1 MKKTKVLFEGGTTRI
16 SNKGC
21 NYMIANA
28 VNADGDEV
36 ELYAEYE
43 APEDLTEDDVYDAVR
58 FYLLHEF
65 DRVSYPVLKDE
76 IIRQAEENGV
86 DVDSLEFFQL

>member
-1 MKKTKVLFEGGTTRI
+1 MKKTAVLFEGGTTRI
-16 SNKGC
+16 GDKGC
-21 NYMIANA
+21 NYMLANA

-43 APEDLTEDDVYDAVR
+43 APENMTEDDVYD
-58 FYLLHEF
+58 F
-65 DRVSYPVLKDE
+65 DRVSYPALKDE

-86 DVDSLEFFQL
+86 DVDSLEFYQL